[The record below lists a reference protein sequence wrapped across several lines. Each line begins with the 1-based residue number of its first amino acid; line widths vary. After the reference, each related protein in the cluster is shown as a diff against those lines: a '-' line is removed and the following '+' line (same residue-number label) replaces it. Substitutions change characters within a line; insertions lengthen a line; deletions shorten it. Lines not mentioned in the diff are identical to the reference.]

1 MQLRTILGAAG
12 LGLGMLG
19 AGPALA
25 EPSQRPAV
33 EVFKSPTCGCCTKWV
48 DHLSAH
54 GFQVETRDLQNLD
67 ELKASNG
74 VPRPLRSCHTA
85 LVDGYVIEGHVPAA
99 DVQRLLRERPRVA
112 GLAVPGMPIGSP
124 GMEGP
129 NPEPY
134 QVWSFGGAE
143 GVVVFSSHAP
153 R

>member
-1 MQLRTILGAAG
+1 MDVEELKRRAIEEADGLREEMI
-12 LGLGMLG
+12 
-19 AGPALA
+19 ALSRDLH
-25 EPSQRPAV
+25 ENPELSGQEFESVRRIC
-33 EVFKSPTCGCCTKWV
+33 EV
-48 DHLSAH
+48 LERH

-129 NPEPY
+129 NPDPY